1 MRRKPKSIRAD
12 PDSDAL
18 EQAGLS
24 RLFAVVFPGLCDP
37 VLVSREAD
45 LEQLDLLRRDRLEW
59 SEARRLDRAAR
70 ILLHFEAVEKHLL
83 DAVDGDHAAVAAQQT
98 IFVPAERARHRGAL
112 LDGADVGRVRMNWH
126 ADEAEPEVAH
136 GDDRAVHHGKQ
147 CRHRRVAM
155 ADRLY
160 ILARAIDAEMDRGLG
175 RGQAVSVQNLAVE
188 VD

>member
-1 MRRKPKSIRAD
+1 
-12 PDSDAL
+12 
-18 EQAGLS
+18 
-24 RLFAVVFPGLCDP
+24 
-37 VLVSREAD
+37 
-45 LEQLDLLRRDRLEW
+45 
-59 SEARRLDRAAR
+59 
-70 ILLHFEAVEKHLL
+70 
-83 DAVDGDHAAVAAQQT
+83 
-98 IFVPAERARHRGAL
+98 
-112 LDGADVGRVRMNWH
+112 MNWH

-188 VD
+188 VDDQHVVGRDPGAAGVARQDEDAIGAGNAGADMSAIVEQLRHHHHAVAIGELLPERGFGQLRH